1 MPTRQTLPRQWL
13 MTDERLGQALG
24 RAIERV
30 PRGGGV
36 VLRHHRSDAALGER
50 VAALCRE
57 RGLMLAVAGDVGL
70 ARHLAAHMVHN
81 PAGDAGD
88 LLVSRSVH
96 SAQEAL
102 AARGA
107 DLLFVSPLFPS
118 VSHPDRAAL
127 GLAGALALAQL
138 AGVPAIALG
147 GMNQARGEEA
157 MAAGFLGWAAIDAW
171 LRDPCLAS

>member
-1 MPTRQTLPRQWL
+1 
-13 MTDERLGQALG
+13 
-24 RAIERV
+24 
-30 PRGGGV
+30 
-36 VLRHHRSDAALGER
+36 
-50 VAALCRE
+50 
-57 RGLMLAVAGDVGL
+57 
-70 ARHLAAHMVHN
+70 MVHN

-88 LLVSRSVH
+88 LLLSRSGH
-96 SAQEAL
+96 SAQEPR